1 MIEER
6 LLNIRFERDRLYDE
20 RQKRIVRQVEV
31 PTSLYRMEDAPSRAA
46 TSPADAPAVQDF
58 KFRTSS
64 TTWSQLTTKPFAAL
78 NVNQY
83 VKQATVG
90 YEFMTK
96 VQAQTLP
103 TTLLKTNLIAKA

>member
-1 MIEER
+1 
-6 LLNIRFERDRLYDE
+6 
-20 RQKRIVRQVEV
+20 
-31 PTSLYRMEDAPSRAA
+31 MEDAPSRAA
-46 TSPADAPAVQDF
+46 TLPADAPAVQDF

-64 TTWSQLTTKPFAAL
+64 TTWSQLTTEPFAAL

-83 VKQATVG
+83 VKQAIKERTVG

-103 TTLLKTNLIAKA
+103 TTLLKTNVIAKVKTGTGKTISFPIP